1 MQKRTNT
8 TTKKW
13 KERLL
18 SLLCILL
25 LLSLLPVMEHT
36 QYAHAYTAAQRP
48 GLQPSDISVSRER
61 ILRSAKA
68 HIDRANQTGYAYNNV
83 LRGTEYI
90 PLATSTQGFC
100 CVDLVTHVLYTATA
114 SKINGEYSS
123 LQNTLTTRH
132 TFASSN
138 GIVFETSGVG
148 VFRQQLT
155 AIPQLYTRHLAPV
168 DKTQLRLG
176 DIVIS
181 GDQDSMYNPGSS
193 GANTH
198 ATLVIG
204 KVTPAENAYLQIP
217 NYNPDTSYFITMSS
231 SRGAEWVST
240 NWYNRAWSSGD
251 PNKGYFIS
259 NMFRMNWEPPQQD
272 KGGFRIKKADS
283 TTGAG
288 LPGAEFN
295 LQYPGGYIEAI
306 VMTSSEYI
314 SPKEYEPGTYTLT
327 ETKAPDGYTLDPTP
341 RTIEIR
347 MDEIN
352 SVYWNTPI
360 PNEPSDGYVQVTKK
374 DAVTGANIAGAV
386 FDLSQSS
393 TFPASGTIRLT
404 TRADGTTV
412 PQQFGIGDGTT
423 VYVREVSVP
432 APYLHDSTVKQ
443 VTLRTGQTVGV
454 TFENHRAQGR
464 LEIVKQGKNNKPIQ
478 NAVFEVRN
486 AANTLVATLTT
497 DAEGKAQTGLL
508 PLGTYTLTETSVPSP
523 YVLDPTPIT
532 MTLTYKDMNT
542 PVVVEAR
549 TISNVVAQGR
559 IEIIKHGENN
569 APVQGAVFEVRNTV
583 NTLVATLTTDA
594 QGKAS
599 TGSLPLGTYTVT
611 ETFVPAPYILDPTP
625 ITITLAYKDMNT
637 PIVVEAR
644 TVNNDAAQGRLEI
657 TKQGEN
663 NVLIQGAVFQVR
675 NAANTLIATL
685 TTDTDGKA
693 QTGLLPL
700 GTYTVT
706 ETFVP
711 SPYILDPTPITMTL
725 AYKDMNTPIIVEAR
739 TISNIAAEGRI
750 KIVKKD
756 SISQEMLAGAIFE
769 IRNNSNAVVD
779 TITTDANGVATSKN
793 LPLGAYTVKEKTPPQ
808 GYLPNETV
816 YDVTLTYQDMNTPI
830 VEVEMTIE
838 NEPIRGRVRI
848 IKLAK
853 GDAIPIEGATFELFN
868 PDDTPAVD
876 LYGHPVGTLTTDSD
890 GMALTPY
897 LRFGTYILRETSAPD
912 EFYINDDDFEVKIIR
927 NEKIVNQYVR
937 NERIML
943 RLRIIKSDSVTDEPL
958 QGAEF
963 QIYDSDGDLVTFT
976 VIIDGRPVIIDRLV
990 TNDDGIAISAGGLPI
1005 GTYTLREVKAPDG
1018 YASIDDLT
1026 FEITRDTNYVEIP
1039 LVGKVLDESIGNA
1052 PTVIELSKKKI
1063 TGDGELPGAHLK
1075 VIEKESGAV
1084 VEEWVSTDTPHV
1096 IQKLKVGVTYILR
1109 ETLSPAGYTIATDI
1123 EFTVLDTGE
1132 VQPVVMRNKLT
1143 HVEIHKKDNVT
1154 GDALQ
1159 GVEFLIQDKD
1169 GNAQRFIYDTSLN
1182 AYVWEELAHTGN
1194 SSVLTTD
1201 AAGTILIYGLPIG
1214 EYELSETKESPGYK
1228 RLRNPIAFTVN
1239 DNSDDTSPVVIDLE
1253 NEMNE
1258 VTLEKTDLVTG
1269 NPVVGAVIQIFNEA
1283 GELVREVT
1291 TDENGQAL
1299 IKGLPAGTY
1308 TFREVLAPE
1317 GYILNEKTFTFS
1329 IDPYGEVSGVTK
1341 FTNEPTQF
1349 LLYKRDADDDAM
1361 LLEGAVFELYRLRDG
1376 EEPEMVRFR
1385 LEDGLYI
1392 ASADGEITKLTT
1404 DELGMLQVLTL
1415 PYGDYCLLEVE
1426 APVGYALDPTSYD
1439 FTLDEEVGV
1448 IEYDAMNAQTEVT
1461 LEKTDLATGEA
1472 VPGAVIQI
1480 FDEVGDLVRE
1490 VTTDENG
1497 QALIKG
1503 LPVGTYTFKE
1513 ILAPDGYVLNE
1524 ETFTFTIDEMGNVT
1538 GVTEFTN
1545 EPTSLS
1551 IYKVDANDL
1560 DKPLEGVEFELYRLR
1575 DGEEPE
1581 LMRFR
1586 LEDGVYI
1593 ADADGDITTLTTDDT
1608 GTIRMLRLPY
1618 GDYRLMET
1626 KTIPGYVLNPNGIE
1640 MTLDEEQYILGI
1652 VVENGE
1658 TVVTLEKTD
1667 IVTGEPVAGAIIE
1680 VYDETGELVRSV
1692 ETDSRGLATLIGL
1705 PAGTYTFR
1713 EVLAPDGYV
1722 LNEATFTFTIDTW
1735 GNVTG
1740 VTEFTNEPTSLTI
1753 EKEDATTGKRLEG
1766 AVFELYRLRD
1776 GEEPEQMRFRLEDG
1790 VYIADANGDLTSVVS
1805 NAKGTITILRL
1816 PYGDYRLVETKAP
1829 KGYDLNEKATDV
1841 TLTEEAEVLIV
1852 TVQNKETTP
1861 PAKTG
1866 EAFPLYAFPFLGL
1879 AAVLMAI
1886 VLILRKKREKELQED

>member
-1 MQKRTNT
+1 MQKRTHT
-8 TTKKW
+8 TAKQWKK
-13 KERLL
+13 RFL

-25 LLSLLPVMEHT
+25 LLSMLPVMEYT

-48 GLQPSDISVSRER
+48 GLQPSDISFSRDR

-68 HIDRANQTGYAYNNV
+68 HIDRANQTGYSVNNI
-83 LRGTEYI
+83 LMGTEYL
-90 PLATSTQGFC
+90 PLATSNRGFV

-114 SKINGEYSS
+114 SKIGGQYSS
-123 LQNTLTTRH
+123 IQNTLSTRH

-138 GIVFETSGVG
+138 GIVFNTSGVG
-148 VFRQQLT
+148 VLRQQLT

-181 GDQDSMYNPGSS
+181 GDQDAMYNPGSD

-204 KVTPAENAYLQIP
+204 RVTPAENAYLQIP

-240 NWYNRAWSSGD
+240 NWYNRAWNSGD

-259 NMFRMNWEPPQQD
+259 NMFRPRFDIPIQD
-272 KGGFRIKKADS
+272 YGGFRIKKADS

-288 LPGAEFN
+288 LIGAEFDLRDSSGQIR
-295 LQYPGGYIEAI
+295 LQFR
-306 VMTSSEYI
+306 MNSSEYT
-314 SPKEYEPGTYTLT
+314 SSMDFVPGTYSLV

-341 RTIEIR
+341 RTIEILPG
-347 MDEIN
+347 EIN

-360 PNEPSDGYVQVTKK
+360 PNAPSDGYVQVTKK
-374 DAVTGANIAGAV
+374 DAVTGATVAGAV

-393 TFPASGTIRLT
+393 SFPAGSTIRLT

-412 PQQFGIGDGTT
+412 PQRFGIGDGTT

-432 APYLHDSTVKQ
+432 APYLHDPTVKQ

-464 LEIVKQGKNNKPIQ
+464 LEIVKQGENNTPIQ

-486 AANTLVATLTT
+486 AANTLVTTLTT

-523 YVLDPTPIT
+523 YVLEPTPIT

-549 TISNVVAQGR
+549 TISN
-559 IEIIKHGENN
+559 
-569 APVQGAVFEVRNTV
+569 
-583 NTLVATLTTDA
+583 
-594 QGKAS
+594 
-599 TGSLPLGTYTVT
+599 
-611 ETFVPAPYILDPTP
+611 
-625 ITITLAYKDMNT
+625 
-637 PIVVEAR
+637 
-644 TVNNDAAQGRLEI
+644 
-657 TKQGEN
+657 
-663 NVLIQGAVFQVR
+663 NV
-675 NAANTLIATL
+675 
-685 TTDTDGKA
+685 
-693 QTGLLPL
+693 
-700 GTYTVT
+700 
-706 ETFVP
+706 
-711 SPYILDPTPITMTL
+711 
-725 AYKDMNTPIIVEAR
+725 
-739 TISNIAAEGRI
+739 AEGRI
-750 KIVKKD
+750 KIIKKD
-756 SISQEMLAGAIFE
+756 AVNKEVLAGAVFE
-769 IRNNSNAVVD
+769 IRDDNNAVVD
-779 TITTDANGVATSKN
+779 TITTDINGVATSKN
-793 LPLGAYTVKEKTPPQ
+793 LPLGDYTVKELTPPA
-808 GYLPNETV
+808 GFVPNNTV
-816 YDVTLTYQDMNTPI
+816 YNVTLAYEDADTPV
-830 VEVEMTIE
+830 VEVELTIE
-838 NEPIRGRVRI
+838 NEPIRGRIRV

-853 GDAIPIEGATFELFN
+853 DSATPIEGATFELFN

-876 LYGHPVGTLTTDSD
+876 LYGNPVGTLTTNQD

-897 LRFGTYILRETSAPD
+897 LRAGTYILRETGAPD
-912 EFYINDDDFEVKIIR
+912 EFYISDDDFEI
-927 NEKIVNQYVR
+927 KIVRHNEEVTQYVR

-943 RLRIIKSDSVTDEPL
+943 RLRIIKSDSTTDEPL

-963 QIYDSDGDLVTFT
+963 QIYDSDGNLVTFT
-976 VIIDGRPVIIDRLV
+976 VIIDGRPVIVDRLV
-990 TNDDGIAISAGGLPI
+990 TNDEGIAISAGGLPA
-1005 GTYTLREVKAPDG
+1005 GTYTLREAKAPDG
-1018 YASIDDLT
+1018 YASIDDIT
-1026 FEITRDTNYVEIP
+1026 FEITRDTDYVEIP

-1063 TGDGELPGAHLK
+1063 TGDGELPGAHLQ

-1096 IQKLKVGVTYILR
+1096 IRKLKVGVTYILR

-1143 HVEIHKKDNVT
+1143 RVEIHKKDNVT

-1169 GNAQRFIYDTSLN
+1169 GNAQRFIYDAVLN

-1214 EYELSETKESPGYK
+1214 EYELIETQESPGYK
-1228 RLRNPIAFTVN
+1228 RLPDPIAFTVE
-1239 DNSDDTSPVVIDLE
+1239 DDSDDTSPVVIDLE

-1269 NPVVGAVIQIFNEA
+1269 NPVVGAVIQIFDET

-1317 GYILNEKTFTFS
+1317 GYILNEETFTFS

-1376 EEPEMVRFR
+1376 EEPELVRFR

-1415 PYGDYCLLEVE
+1415 PYGDYRLLEVE
-1426 APVGYALDPTSYD
+1426 APVVYALDPTPYD

-1448 IEYDAMNAQTEVT
+1448 IEYDAVNAQTEVT

-1480 FDEVGDLVRE
+1480 FDEAGELVRE

-1524 ETFTFTIDEMGNVT
+1524 ETFMFTIDTWGNVT

-1680 VYDETGELVRSV
+1680 VYDETGELVRSA
-1692 ETDSRGLATLIGL
+1692 ETDSRGIATLIGL

-1713 EVLAPDGYV
+1713 EVLAPDGYI

-1753 EKEDATTGKRLEG
+1753 EKEDAKTGKRLEG

-1776 GEEPEQMRFRLEDG
+1776 GEEPELMRFRLEDG

-1866 EAFPLYAFPFLGL
+1866 EAFPLYAFLFLGL
-1879 AAVLMAI
+1879 AAVLMAV
-1886 VLILRKKREKELQED
+1886 VLILRKKREKEIHQD